1 VAPGPVARIL
11 HRIGWLAARRKWL
24 FLGGWLGVAIGLI
37 VLVQLFGSNTSD
49 NLTLPGTGSQEASDL
64 LAAQFPPQQNGT
76 SPIVFHT
83 ASGKVTDSERKQAI
97 EASHSAIVELP
108 HVYSATD
115 PFSQQGQAQI
125 SKDGQ
130 TAFIPVL
137 LDVGSSDL
145 TQEIAESV
153 LEAASPGVAA
163 GMEVAAG
170 GPIGSELSE
179 PDAGRSELIGILAA
193 MVILAFAFGTI
204 VAMGMPIA
212 SALVGLVV
220 GLSAI
225 GLLGHLATIPSV
237 APTLA
242 TMIGLGVG
250 IDYALFLVTRH
261 RSHLQDGL
269 SPDESIARTVA
280 SSGSA
285 VVYAGGTVVIALL
298 ALAVAGIPLV
308 TALGYASAVA
318 VAVAV
323 LAAVTLLPA
332 LLSLVGHR
340 IDAIRLP
347 RFLRG
352 GSSEPGRGFWA
363 AWGRF
368 VTRRPGLTALG
379 SVLVLAPLLVPFSDM
394 EFGQEDI
401 GATPTST
408 TERQAYDLMSEG
420 FGVGYNGPLLIAVEL
435 GSPATPSS
443 EYESQL
449 SQANSLKQE
458 LEQEQTTGTAQQA
471 TLQQQATEL
480 QDEQAALEKQQAS
493 LEQQQTALERQSQQ
507 LQSEQAALRTQAQ
520 ELQRAAK
527 AVTAEQLT
535 LARRQA
541 AIAGEALVLER
552 RIGSTTRGLAE
563 NRARIRATEAALE
576 RATNST
582 TRRALEARLKTLE
595 RRRNTLESQLDSE
608 RREEQRLRTRE
619 QALRTAQSK
628 LRAQETAL
636 AAQTV
641 TLAQQA
647 AALARESGA
656 LLQQKQDL
664 EQQASSLQLEAAS
677 LQTQSAEL
685 KTQQTQLE
693 SQQQQATSQQSQ
705 AEQLQTELT
714 QELTKAGGDPRGTDP
729 RLVQLQ
735 DALGAAQ
742 DVAIVS
748 PPQIN
753 ETGVAATYS
762 VIATTAPASEETA
775 DLVRSLRTY
784 TIPQATAGTDL
795 TAYVGGYTASYV
807 DLADEISSRLLL
819 VILTV
824 IALSFLVLMAAYRS
838 IVIPAQAAIA
848 NILAV
853 SAAFGVLTAVFQ
865 WGWGLDLVGLG
876 GAGDSVPIASYV
888 PLMMF
893 AVLFGLSM
901 DYQVF
906 LLSQIAH
913 HRALGEDTK
922 TSVASGIEVSARVI
936 VAAALIMMSV
946 FGSFVLNGDPT
957 IKQFGVGLSVG
968 VAFAAFMVL
977 TFAPAVLV
985 ILDGASWW
993 LPERLGRLLPRLD
1006 IEGESEAPA
1015 PAQQAAAPGRSR

>member
-1 VAPGPVARIL
+1 VAGIL
-11 HRIGWLAARRKWL
+11 HRIGWLAARRKWF

-37 VLVQLFGSNTSD
+37 ALVNVFGSNTSD
-49 NLTLPGTGSQEASDL
+49 NLSLPGTGSQEASDL

-83 ASGKVTDSERKQAI
+83 TTGKVTDADRKQAI
-97 EASHSAIVELP
+97 EASHAAIVELS

-153 LEAASPGVAA
+153 LDAAEPGVQA
-163 GMEVAAG
+163 GMQVAAG
-170 GPIGSELSE
+170 GGIGSELSE
-179 PDAGRSELIGILAA
+179 PDAGQSELIGIVAA

-212 SALVGLVV
+212 TALVGLVV

-225 GLLGHLATIPSV
+225 GLLGHLVTVPSI

-261 RSHLQDGL
+261 RSHLRDGVPL
-269 SPDESIARTVA
+269 DESIARTVA

-332 LLSLVGHR
+332 LLSLVGPR

-347 RFLRG
+347 RFLRIG
-352 GSSEPGRGFWA
+352 ASEPGTGFWA

-368 VTRRPGLTALG
+368 VTRRPGLTAFG
-379 SVLVLAPLLVPFSDM
+379 SVVLLAPLLIPFSAMD
-394 EFGQEDI
+394 FGQEDI

-420 FGVGYNGPLLIAVEL
+420 FGVGYNGPLLIAVDL

-449 SQANSLKQE
+449 SQATSLQQQ
-458 LEQEQTTGTAQQA
+458 LEQEQTTGTSQKA

-480 QDEQAALEKQQAS
+480 QNQQAALERQQTA
-493 LEQQQTALERQSQQ
+493 LEQQQTALERQSQE
-507 LQSEQAALRTQAQ
+507 LQSEQSALQTQAQ
-520 ELQRAAK
+520 ALERKAK
-527 AVTAEQLT
+527 AVGAEQRA

-552 RIGSTTRGLAE
+552 RIGSTTRALAE
-563 NRARIRATEAALE
+563 NRARIRTTEAALQ
-576 RATNST
+576 RATNTT
-582 TRRALEARLKTLE
+582 TRRALEARLKSLE
-595 RRRNTLESQLDSE
+595 RRRSTLESQLDSL
-608 RREEQRLRTRE
+608 RRDEQKLRSRE
-619 QALRTAQSK
+619 QALRAAQAK
-628 LRAQETAL
+628 LRSQESSLAGQTA
-636 AAQTV
+636 A
-641 TLAQQA
+641 LAQQA
-647 AALARESGA
+647 ATLAKESGA

-664 EQQASSLQLEAAS
+664 EQEANELQLEAAN
-677 LQTQSAEL
+677 LQTQAADL
-685 KTQQTQLE
+685 NTQQAQLE
-693 SQQQQATSQQSQ
+693 SQQQQASTQQSQ

-735 DALGAAQ
+735 DALGAAT

-753 ETGVAATYS
+753 KTGVAATYS
-762 VIATTAPASEETA
+762 VIATTAPASEETS

-784 TIPQATAGTDL
+784 TIPQATSGTDL

-838 IVIPAQAAIA
+838 VVIPAQAAIA
-848 NILAV
+848 NVLAV
-853 SAAFGVLTAVFQ
+853 SAAFGVLTAMFQ
-865 WGWGLDLVGLG
+865 WGWGLGLVGLDS
-876 GAGDSVPIASYV
+876 AGDSVPIASYV

-913 HRALGEDTK
+913 HRALGESTREA
-922 TSVASGIEVSARVI
+922 VASGIEVSARVI

-957 IKQFGVGLSVG
+957 IKQFGVGLSIG

-985 ILDGASWW
+985 ILGGASWW
-993 LPERLGRLLPRLD
+993 LPERLARLLPRLD
-1006 IEGESEAPA
+1006 IEGESGPPATAPR
-1015 PAQQAAAPGRSR
+1015 AAATASGRSR